1 MDCGVPPSVLN
12 AHPASV
18 SGTTYG
24 SEVTY
29 NCVHGYFI
37 ASGNQTAVCNARGQ
51 WDGTDLVCKGKCN
64 LPSDLFSV
72 DTVSA
77 TVINRSHQLETTSL
91 GVQFIQAS
99 GLGSSVTKQKP
110 YIKQVFLICVA
121 NEVAI
126 NC

>member
-29 NCVHGYFI
+29 NCDHGYFI
-37 ASGNQTAVCNARGQ
+37 ASGNRTAICNAKGQ
-51 WDGTDLVCKGKCN
+51 WDGINLVCKGKSN
-64 LPSDLFSV
+64 LPSDLFST

-77 TVINRSHQLETTSL
+77 PIKNSTHQLETSSL
-91 GVQFIQAS
+91 GI
-99 GLGSSVTKQKP
+99 
-110 YIKQVFLICVA
+110 
-121 NEVAI
+121 
-126 NC
+126 